1 MLDIDRWIE
10 SNKQKFGSDY
20 EVMFARNVLPK
31 VHGLDLNNITLQYP
45 FRDKDGKQRYC
56 DFVVVES
63 DTVRFVIEID
73 GYDKRGT
80 GTGMSRDDFIDWQRR
95 QASLVSQGWY
105 VLRFANNDVRDFPD
119 DCAAHINALLNRLR
133 SEAEKPELTSRT
145 LAGEI
150 IKSPEPERIQT
161 VLVMQ
166 NQYIPPPELIPPTS
180 RVNPQQEHGKAKSNK
195 LNKLYVWFAAA
206 LISGSIIALSMESDK
221 SGAESVSNDYALV
234 GSQSD
239 PQAETKRGWVR
250 EAMLDCKNAI
260 DWAKA
265 KNHIGSGVVLVGP
278 LLETKYKPNIN
289 GGPTF
294 LSIGAKYP
302 NPERLQ
308 LVIWG
313 SNRGKFSFR
322 YLSENWANEDTAIAV
337 DKNIDKT
344 VPPVACVRGKVTMY
358 KNVPQI
364 ELFAENQIRVYTYSE
379 RKDF

>member
-1 MLDIDRWIE
+1 
-10 SNKQKFGSDY
+10 
-20 EVMFARNVLPK
+20 
-31 VHGLDLNNITLQYP
+31 
-45 FRDKDGKQRYC
+45 
-56 DFVVVES
+56 
-63 DTVRFVIEID
+63 
-73 GYDKRGT
+73 
-80 GTGMSRDDFIDWQRR
+80 MSRDDFIDWQRR

-119 DCAAHINALLNRLR
+119 DCAAHINSLLSRLR
-133 SEAEKPELTSRT
+133 SEAGKSELVSAT
-145 LAGEI
+145 LTKEI
-150 IKSPEPERIQT
+150 IKPPEPERIQT

-166 NQYIPPPELIPPTS
+166 NQYTPPPELIPPTN

-221 SGAESVSNDYALV
+221 SGAEAVSNDYALV

-239 PQAETKRGWVR
+239 PQAETKRGWVP
-250 EAMLDCKNAI
+250 EARLDCKNAI
-260 DWAKA
+260 DWTKA
-265 KNHIGSGVVLVGP
+265 KNHIGNGVVLVGP

-313 SNRGKFSFR
+313 SNRGRFSFR
-322 YLSENWANEDTAIAV
+322 YLSENWVNEDNAIAV
-337 DKNIDKT
+337 DKNIDNT

-364 ELFAENQIRVYTYSE
+364 ELFSENQIRVNTYSE